1 MLPYLAGH
9 AWRAW
14 GTWPVIYS
22 LIWIG
27 NSPSEPGLQTRG
39 GISLGFHHSL
49 PTHRCSISPLM
60 MALET
65 GPGVSVQ
72 SSPTLSGIQCHT
84 PSTTSLRQ
92 ISYPGS
98 SSPMGSSSPI
108 AVSQGEASYWRGQ
121 NDPETRPDDDISAL
135 DPRRF
140 TPNLHASLVSEI
152 LSLRREIESKNSL
165 LGNLEEDLQS
175 AKAENDQLNK
185 SLQNH
190 VAEGRST
197 KKQMQLLESES
208 RVAVDERTKERDE
221 AVDGLNDARRRLE
234 ISKNKFRVQEE
245 EAERSHAL
253 WDRDRQVWDVEKRNM
268 DRKIHVVEGRLRTIL
283 AEVAAAQANS
293 SHQSTTSNDV
303 DEGMRGTWLTKSSDS
318 NSNRS
323 NSVIER
329 SRSSGMSNGTQDGS
343 DAPNFRYST
352 VSGLL
357 GFGATSLQGLS
368 LAEELEFDDEENNME
383 ESDVD
388 GGIASPGALPE
399 EAQMQPRRSSLRLH
413 SQDEKARKVL
423 GLLAQTN
430 ERLVQEAI
438 MSVRR
443 GAIMDDK
450 GDDVARNHLFQ
461 YKDEATQ
468 CSPPSSSLGH
478 VQNVNSPVE
487 KTLEQTEHVANQR
500 RKRVSI
506 LTTSSEQTQSTKSGH
521 PSVLPMVS
529 AGCQT
534 LEPLSPPQTPVKP
547 SIASDA
553 TAFPQGGWPE
563 MKSAMT
569 QTADHKLLKTTPA
582 DNRQD
587 SLMTVPII
595 AIHPPASRPPS
606 SHYSVVLPPQT
617 KNAACQVAI
626 PVPVSSRSV
635 AVQTVEIKR
644 PPRIPLRVISSS
656 QYAEKGSPRTQTSP
670 RKNPRKNVH
679 RSPHVSPAVSRVR
692 ASPRTVIDSYPG
704 NNDNGP
710 LNPHSSELRRPIR
723 LDSLFAGF
731 ESKHDQQIP
740 RLPPIDFSDDEL
752 ATMAPIRKTLSKVH
766 NSWKLIPNSKSLE
779 PIDFDSDEEKS
790 TNAGGGSERVPP
802 TPDSPPR
809 TTHLRSR
816 EMITKPSVKPSH
828 SSIDPKPPNIR
839 KNALISSGAAAHTSQ
854 APNTSVAS
862 SAPNGANPVLP
873 PFPVPTRSSSRRLPI
888 SASDGTRSP
897 TPYSTTFFSGNQ
909 GHGTG
914 RAPNKNAILRK
925 VRSATAVPK
934 FGRYGRRRSR
944 SRSPP
949 ASASTFG
956 PDSPRLPRLPQHD
969 RMTPREKGNPLQSH
983 TISPVMEH
991 PVDPPQPT
999 SVVDAIAQT
1008 MVGEW
1013 MWKYVRR
1020 RKSFGISESAQAE
1033 FEVERNHGENNSGG
1047 GGIRHKRWV
1056 WLAPYERAI
1065 MWSSKQPTSGP
1076 ALLGKN
1082 GRKRKSASGCVNQ
1095 RSLTGVPVTI
1105 QSVIDVHDDT
1115 PMPKHSD
1122 PQFVFDRSILIL
1134 TPQRALKFTATNRVR
1149 HEVWLTAL
1157 AFLSESGL
1165 VTDGL
1170 ASVPPIP
1177 RHDLRHA
1184 PSQGSLAGFRRAT
1197 IRDSIGIAK
1206 AKERPGLEGGRA
1218 HSNPLGIPRM
1228 PAPSGADG
1236 SYDDD
1241 DPPSGAAEPPYVPRV
1256 SSHTHMRKRSNTGP
1270 RTGPSS
1276 TSLSFPTPASM
1287 SSPFGLTANASHDGS
1302 SAFSCGP
1309 GRHGIGPS
1317 ISESTGSTYTIRNN
1331 FFDAVGTVRMEAF
1344 IDPGERTKGP
1354 SSPGHKRKERKG
1366 TRPRQ
1371 GRKKDLS
1378 YWGLGG
1384 PMAPKEHRAAASET
1398 RGKNDDPFHGF

>member
-1 MLPYLAGH
+1 M
-9 AWRAW
+9 
-14 GTWPVIYS
+14 
-22 LIWIG
+22 
-27 NSPSEPGLQTRG
+27 
-39 GISLGFHHSL
+39 
-49 PTHRCSISPLM
+49 
-60 MALET
+60 
-65 GPGVSVQ
+65 SVQ
-72 SSPTLSGIQCHT
+72 SSPTLSGIHCHT

-121 NDPETRPDDDISAL
+121 NDQEILPDEETISAL

-152 LSLRREIESKNSL
+152 LSLRREIENKNSM

-190 VAEGRST
+190 AAEGRST
-197 KKQMQLLESES
+197 KKQLQLLESGA
-208 RVAVDERTKERDE
+208 RLALDERTKERDE
-221 AVDGLNDARRRLE
+221 AAEGLNDARRRLE
-234 ISKNKFRVQEE
+234 ISKNKLRIQEE

-268 DRKIHVVEGRLRTIL
+268 DRKIHVVEGRLRTLL
-283 AEVAAAQANS
+283 AEVATAQANG
-293 SHQSTTSNDV
+293 SHQSATSNDV
-303 DEGMRGTWLTKSSDS
+303 DEGMRATWFTKSSDS

-323 NSVIER
+323 NSVMER

-343 DAPNFRYST
+343 DASNFRYST
-352 VSGLL
+352 LSGLV
-357 GFGATSLQGLS
+357 GFGGTSLQGLS
-368 LAEELEFDDEENNME
+368 LAEELEFDDEEENNME
-383 ESDVD
+383 ESDVE

-399 EAQMQPRRSSLRLH
+399 EAQMKPRRLSLRLH

-443 GAIMDDK
+443 GAIMGDK
-450 GDDVARNHLFQ
+450 GDDVSRNHLLQ
-461 YKDEATQ
+461 HKDEATQ
-468 CSPPSSSLGH
+468 LFPPPSSLGH
-478 VQNVNSPVE
+478 VQDVNNPAE
-487 KTLEQTEHVANQR
+487 KTMEQTEHVANQR

-506 LTTSSEQTQSTKSGH
+506 LTTSSSEQTQSAKLGH
-521 PSVLPMVS
+521 PSILPMVS

-553 TAFPQGGWPE
+553 MAFLQGGWPE

-569 QTADHKLLKTTPA
+569 QTADHELFTTTPA
-582 DNRQD
+582 ESRQG
-587 SLMTVPII
+587 SLMAVPTI

-606 SHYSVVLPPQT
+606 SHNSVVLPPQT

-626 PVPVSSRSV
+626 QMPVSSRSI
-635 AVQTVEIKR
+635 AVQTVETKR

-656 QYAEKGSPRTQTSP
+656 QYAEKGSTRTQSSP
-670 RKNPRKNVH
+670 RKNSRKTVH
-679 RSPHVSPAVSRVR
+679 RPPHVNPAASRVR
-692 ASPRTVIDSYPG
+692 ASPRKVIDSYPG
-704 NNDNGP
+704 NNDDGP
-710 LNPHSSELRRPIR
+710 LSPHSSELRRPIR
-723 LDSLFAGF
+723 SDSLFAGF
-731 ESKHDQQIP
+731 ESKHDQEIP
-740 RLPPIDFSDDEL
+740 TLPQIDFSDDEF

-779 PIDFDSDEEKS
+779 PINCDSDEEKS
-790 TNAGGGSERVPP
+790 TDAGKASERMPL
-802 TPDSPPR
+802 TSDSPPR
-809 TTHLRSR
+809 TAQLRSR
-816 EMITKPSVKPSH
+816 EMITNPPVKSSH
-828 SSIDPKPPNIR
+828 SSTGPKPPNVR
-839 KNALISSGAAAHTSQ
+839 KNALISSGTAAHALQ
-854 APNTSVAS
+854 APSSSVAS
-862 SAPNGANPVLP
+862 AAQNGANPVLP

-897 TPYSTTFFSGNQ
+897 TPYSTTFFSGGR
-909 GHGTG
+909 GHGNG
-914 RAPNKNAILRK
+914 RASNKNAILRK
-925 VRSATAVPK
+925 VQSATAVPK
-934 FGRYGRRRSR
+934 FGHHSRRRSR

-983 TISPVMEH
+983 RISPVMEH
-991 PVDPPQPT
+991 PVDCPTQPT

-1033 FEVERNHGENNSGG
+1033 FEVERNHSENNGG
-1047 GGIRHKRWV
+1047 SGGIRHKRWV

-1082 GRKRKSASGCVNQ
+1082 GRKRKSEPGEVNQ
-1095 RSLTGVPVTI
+1095 RWLTGVSVTI
-1105 QSVIDVHDDT
+1105 QSVIDVKDDT

-1134 TPQRALKFTATNRVR
+1134 TPQRALKFTATNRAR

-1165 VTDGL
+1165 ETDGL
-1170 ASVPPIP
+1170 AAIPPIP
-1177 RHDLRHA
+1177 RHDLPRA

-1197 IRDSIGIAK
+1197 IRDPIGIAK
-1206 AKERPGLEGGRA
+1206 PKERPGLEGGRA
-1218 HSNPLGIPRM
+1218 HSSPLGFSRM
-1228 PAPSGADG
+1228 PGQFGADG
-1236 SYDDD
+1236 GIDDD
-1241 DPPSGAAEPPYVPRV
+1241 DATSGAAEPPYVPRV

-1270 RTGPSS
+1270 RTGPPS
-1276 TSLSFPTPASM
+1276 TFLNFPTAASM
-1287 SSPFGLTANASHDGS
+1287 SDPFSLTAHASHDGYPT
-1302 SAFSCGP
+1302 FSCGP
-1309 GRHGIGPS
+1309 ARPGIGQS

-1344 IDPGERTKGP
+1344 IDPGEKAKGP
-1354 SSPGHKRKERKG
+1354 SSPGHRRKERKG
-1366 TRPRQ
+1366 ARTRQ

-1384 PMAPKEHRAAASET
+1384 PMAPKAHMAAASEI
-1398 RGKNDDPFHGF
+1398 RWNNDDPFHGF